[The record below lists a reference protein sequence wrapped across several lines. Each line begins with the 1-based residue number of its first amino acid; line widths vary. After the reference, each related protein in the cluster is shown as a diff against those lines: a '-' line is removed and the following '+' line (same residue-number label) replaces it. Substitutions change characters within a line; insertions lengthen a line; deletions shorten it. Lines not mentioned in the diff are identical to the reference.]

1 MNLRPRRAPRRTA
14 PRRERS
20 PFGPS
25 LLPTAVGLLGTIVKV
40 VGVVL
45 LVLVGLGAYLWFTD
59 YGAQATITDRSS
71 ACPPGEVVVTP
82 KLLPSLDHRTALDC
96 SAWSFVCVGHEV
108 EFRLQTKQYKVL
120 DESGR
125 VVYDSR
131 TGETDTVGLARCGA
145 TNVL

>member
-1 MNLRPRRAPRRTA
+1 M
-14 PRRERS
+14 
-20 PFGPS
+20 GPG
-25 LLPTAVGLLGTIVKV
+25 PPPAAVGLLGTILKV
-40 VGVVL
+40 VGVAL

-59 YGAQATITDRSS
+59 YAAQASITDRSS

-82 KLLPSLDHRTALDC
+82 KLLPSYDHRTALEC
-96 SAWSFVCVGHEV
+96 SVWSFVCVGYEV
-108 EFRLQTKQYKVL
+108 EFRLQTKQYKVM

-131 TGETDTVGLARCGA
+131 TGEADTVGLARCGA